1 MRHRIHRRIP
11 RHKPS
16 LIQRDRRKVED
27 RREHGLHDRDDETA
41 VDDELRELGRAAVRV
56 ASVPKQEFG
65 EVAEL
70 DDGKVGGERGLFA
83 FFAYDADA
91 WSKCQGVRRCV
102 RLA

>member
-1 MRHRIHRRIP
+1 M
-11 RHKPS
+11 
-16 LIQRDRRKVED
+16 
-27 RREHGLHDRDDETA
+27 HDRDDETA
-41 VDDELRELGRAAVRV
+41 VDDELCELGRAAVRV